1 MVVKEAIAVAHYI
14 DATGHLPGN
23 YITKIDAKRAGWT
36 GGSVEKIIPGKK
48 IGGDYYFNRNNRL
61 PAGTYHECDIGNT
74 LKNRGPCRLVYSTS
88 GRYYLTTDHYR
99 TFSEIILNPEL
110 FMTYRACP

>member
-48 IGGDYYFNRNNRL
+48 
-61 PAGTYHECDIGNT
+61 
-74 LKNRGPCRLVYSTS
+74 
-88 GRYYLTTDHYR
+88 
-99 TFSEIILNPEL
+99 
-110 FMTYRACP
+110 

>member
-36 GGSVEKIIPGKK
+36 GGSVEQIIPGKK
-48 IGGDYYFNRNNRL
+48 QEVITILIVITGYRWEHIMNATLGIRSKTADR
-61 PAGTYHECDIGNT
+61 AGQFI
-74 LKNRGPCRLVYSTS
+74 LQAVV
-88 GRYYLTTDHYR
+88 
-99 TFSEIILNPEL
+99 II
-110 FMTYRACP
+110 